1 MEKEDRR
8 REKIE
13 DDERVR
19 NKEKE
24 EERRRKI
31 EDDERKK
38 QEKEEERRRKIE
50 DEERKKQEKEEERR
64 RKIRDDERKK
74 QEKEEERRRKTEEAE
89 RKKQEKEEE
98 RRRKIE
104 DDERKKQEKEEER
117 RRKTEEAERRK
128 KNEENKRL
136 RAIENRERK
145 NRIAEEKKQKK
156 ERARNA
162 ELNLKMK
169 KINVTRKANEN
180 KERRKKKKFMN
191 LKALENKKRLENEA
205 MKEKEAKKRSENEAM
220 KEKEAKKR
228 IENEANRE
236 QEAKKR
242 LEIEAIREKE
252 AKKRSEI
259 EAIREK
265 EKREKI
271 AKAIEKGQV
280 IKAKRAEPK
289 PNNNFNASATLEQLE
304 VNNRKTSFTNKIKR
318 VVKTPV
324 WKQGWLT
331 TVKSAKNVETLK
343 NLETTFDRKVK
354 LRDQIANTDEKKFK
368 LTQKKV
374 LASVVMNPINN
385 IDESEKIFMKRLAA
399 SDLKEYIKG
408 RPISNQNKKL
418 YMDQADKSNA
428 NLNTIRESVD
438 KQVNLTKK
446 RKTLNSFVNASDR
459 VQKKQKDQ
467 CIEEEEGPELIRER
481 Q

>member
-1 MEKEDRR
+1 
-8 REKIE
+8 
-13 DDERVR
+13 
-19 NKEKE
+19 
-24 EERRRKI
+24 
-31 EDDERKK
+31 
-38 QEKEEERRRKIE
+38 
-50 DEERKKQEKEEERR
+50 
-64 RKIRDDERKK
+64 
-74 QEKEEERRRKTEEAE
+74 
-89 RKKQEKEEE
+89 
-98 RRRKIE
+98 
-104 DDERKKQEKEEER
+104 
-117 RRKTEEAERRK
+117 
-128 KNEENKRL
+128 
-136 RAIENRERK
+136 
-145 NRIAEEKKQKK
+145 
-156 ERARNA
+156 
-162 ELNLKMK
+162 
-169 KINVTRKANEN
+169 
-180 KERRKKKKFMN
+180 
-191 LKALENKKRLENEA
+191 
-205 MKEKEAKKRSENEAM
+205 M

-236 QEAKKR
+236 KEAKKRIENEANREREAKKR

-304 VNNRKTSFTNKIKR
+304 VINRKTSFTNKIKR

-385 IDESEKIFMKRLAA
+385 IDESEKIL
-399 SDLKEYIKG
+399 
-408 RPISNQNKKL
+408 
-418 YMDQADKSNA
+418 
-428 NLNTIRESVD
+428 
-438 KQVNLTKK
+438 
-446 RKTLNSFVNASDR
+446 
-459 VQKKQKDQ
+459 
-467 CIEEEEGPELIRER
+467 
-481 Q
+481 